1 MQMIN
6 EHMNVLERMNIV
18 EKEVQWNL
26 KKLLIT
32 LLLWNDRVDEN
43 LNDR

>member
-6 EHMNVLERMNIV
+6 EHLNVLERMNIV
-18 EKEVQWNL
+18 AKEVPWNL

-43 LNDR
+43 